1 MVVVYFLF
9 VFSKPI
15 FGQSDVRKLAGFI
28 IIIIIIIIVIIII
41 IIIIIIIVIIIIA
54 FLFFLFDVFAR
65 YYYLSVGPKHGTFF
79 QKQSCHSSDGILC

>member
-28 IIIIIIIIVIIII
+28 IIIIIVIII

>member
-1 MVVVYFLF
+1 MVAVYFLF

-28 IIIIIIIIVIIII
+28 IIIIIIIV
-41 IIIIIIIVIIIIA
+41 IIIIIIVIIIIP

>member
-1 MVVVYFLF
+1 MVAVYFLF

-28 IIIIIIIIVIIII
+28 IIIIIIVII

>member
-1 MVVVYFLF
+1 MVAVYFLF

-28 IIIIIIIIVIIII
+28 IIIIIIVIII